1 MNSTWVNK
9 TAIQNHNGGAY
20 VPNEL
25 DTNCFRNPASFETS
39 SESSQYQNQQLQRMQ
54 NGSMRNGSSASFN
67 NPQYQ
72 TNSVVPSKRSREES
86 MRASPQQTPGL
97 LPQSRSQTPKQ
108 NPYSS
113 YQLSQQSSQHQTQ
126 QTSYSRL
133 HDSSGN
139 ATPSPVISNQI
150 RPNNVPQRVSTAS
163 PLPFSPAVQQFH
175 QLSPSLSEQGS
186 SRFDVSQPLNQYT
199 PGSGYPQGYGQSFSP
214 SLSHSAA
221 TPQHTKTTPNTQKS
235 NTTPQP
241 QLSQMFHQQQHQ
253 QNLAEQ
259 QRLLYQMQLHQQ
271 QQQLQHRNIM
281 TQRSNPP
288 ANTNSMPSQQTQ
300 TKNAQFPG
308 LRPSIAPPPNRA
320 IPNPEGFIKSLVSF
334 MQGKKLP
341 LEMNPFIGNRAIS
354 LVSLYFTVAKLGGY
368 KRVMATNGWESVAAA
383 LQFHPMEFQVAQ
395 QIKGVYERNLML
407 YEEAISINQQRQRT
421 QLMQQNPITP
431 GLQMSPAKQQNS
443 QAISIPQ
450 QIASYMPPQQQSM
463 VQHAQNQVPAITTP
477 IKKTQSIS
485 HQQLSSANGFPS
497 TQPSQVQQNPSG
509 SQVHPRDNLSR
520 GIETTPPQTNSFPI
534 PSPASATRSTG
545 IALQSPKI
553 DPHTIGTTQP
563 QNINLP
569 SIYEPKVVI
578 PETFGGIEIPS
589 LMRLGGELNR
599 FKPDVPPVGDLGT
612 IDVNALTLSL
622 KSGIHA
628 EVRLALDTLVS
639 LSMEPRLQLDLRAC
653 EDLVETMIDCAE
665 TQVELLAENSAEVS
679 DVMLISYYEDVF
691 RGCRSEQEILRDIAV
706 FGSLEYELDR
716 AVDRLICITTTLRNL
731 SFYET
736 NHPLLAEDFVIKFF
750 CIVIRHLGTRN
761 MLLRTNSNTLD
772 FMKDLIIFLSNL
784 AQQIELPG
792 KEQALCLLHFV
803 LAFAPCP
810 SPNSANS
817 TSVTFSTYDP
827 NFHRYLPPA
836 VDSLAKLLARD
847 EPNRSLYK
855 SIFASDV
862 ASIPPFDLLTRAFAL
877 AISSVPED
885 GKEAHGSNL
894 TLVVEARKPFLMQG
908 ILAAGILS
916 NLAPG
921 HETGVTKSWL
931 MSNDGFSQNLC
942 RLIISLCLEAN
953 SMNSQRQLM
962 APQGV
967 DHEPLFHIM
976 LGGITVLRR
985 LVEKSRDP
993 EDPNSIL
1000 LSPGVVA
1007 KGSLLAAMNIVQPK
1021 LQGILKQLYAYVG
1034 LGT

>member
-1 MNSTWVNK
+1 MNSTWMNK

-72 TNSVVPSKRSREES
+72 TNPIVPSKRSREES
-86 MRASPQQTPGL
+86 MRTSPQQTPGL

-108 NPYSS
+108 NPYSN
-113 YQLSQQSSQHQTQ
+113 YQLSQQPPQHQTQ
-126 QTSYSRL
+126 QTPYSRL

-163 PLPFSPAVQQFH
+163 PLPYSPAVQQFH

-186 SRFDVSQPLNQYT
+186 NRFDVSQPHNQYT
-199 PGSGYPQGYGQSFSP
+199 PGSGYSQGYGQSFSP
-214 SLSHSAA
+214 SLGHLSSI
-221 TPQHTKTTPNTQKS
+221 PQLTTTTTNTQKT

-241 QLSQMFHQQQHQ
+241 QLSQMFHQQQQQQHQ

-259 QRLLYQMQLHQQ
+259 QRLLYQMQLQHQ

-281 TQRSNPP
+281 TQKGNPP
-288 ANTNSMPSQQTQ
+288 PNTSAVSSLQTQ
-300 TKNAQFPG
+300 TKNTQFPG
-308 LRPSIAPPPNRA
+308 LRPSVAPPPNRA
-320 IPNPEGFIKSLVSF
+320 IPNPEGFMKSLVSF

-341 LEMNPFIGNRAIS
+341 VEMSPVIGNRAVS

-368 KRVMATNGWESVAAA
+368 KRVMATNGWEGVAVA
-383 LQFHPMEFQVAQ
+383 LQFHPMEYQVAQ
-395 QIKGVYERNLML
+395 QIKGLYERNLML

-421 QLMQQNPITP
+421 QLLQHNPITP
-431 GLQMSPAKQQNS
+431 GLQMSPAKQKNP
-443 QAISIPQ
+443 QAVSIPQ
-450 QIASYMPPQQQSM
+450 QIANYMPPQQQSM
-463 VQHAQNQVPAITTP
+463 NQVPAITTP
-477 IKKTQSIS
+477 IKKTQPIA
-485 HQQLSSANGFPS
+485 HQHLSSASGFPS
-497 TQPSQVQQNPSG
+497 TQPSQLQQNPSS

-520 GIETTPPQTNSFPI
+520 GIETTPPQINSFPI
-534 PSPASATRSTG
+534 PSPASATRSAG
-545 IALQSPKI
+545 LALPSPKI
-553 DPHTIGTTQP
+553 ESHTIGTPQP
-563 QNINLP
+563 QNIILP
-569 SIYEPKVVI
+569 SIYEPKVVV

-599 FKPDVPPVGDLGT
+599 FKPDVPAVGDLGT

-691 RGCRSEQEILRDIAV
+691 RGCRSEQEILQDTAV

-772 FMKDLIIFLSNL
+772 FMKDVIIFLSNL

-810 SPNSANS
+810 SPNSSNS
-817 TSVTFSTYDP
+817 ESITFSTYDP

-885 GKEAHGSNL
+885 GKEVHGSNL
-894 TLVVEARKPFLMQG
+894 TLVIEARKPFLMQG

-916 NLAPG
+916 NLAPSY
-921 HETGVTKSWL
+921 ETGVTKSWL

-953 SMNSQRQLM
+953 SMTSQRQLM
-962 APQGV
+962 APQV
-967 DHEPLFHIM
+967 IDNEPLFHIM

-985 LVEKSRDP
+985 LVEKSRNP